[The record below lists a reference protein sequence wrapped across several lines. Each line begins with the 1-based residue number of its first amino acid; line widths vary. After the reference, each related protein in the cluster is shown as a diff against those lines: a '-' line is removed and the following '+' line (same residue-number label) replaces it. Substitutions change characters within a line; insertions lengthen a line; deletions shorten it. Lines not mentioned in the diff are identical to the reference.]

1 MNPYEIL
8 GVPSSASL
16 EDIKQAWRR
25 LARIHHPDRKGG
37 SIDRMAEINKAYN
50 ALQDVAWRARYDETG
65 ETKAPL
71 PIEIEARSCVMQL
84 LMGVLQNEYEVPLYK
99 GVMDLFSMNINE
111 ATNRSQQFD
120 RKIKKM
126 DRQRKGLKLTP
137 SGKDTL
143 STLFQ
148 QLSDGYMEEKAK
160 LDRQLEILDAGKKL
174 FKDLASEANDAG
186 ALMDAVKSLK
196 AAP

>member
-8 GVPSSASL
+8 GVPPSASL

-25 LARIHHPDRKGG
+25 LARVHHPDRKGG
-37 SIDRMAEINKAYN
+37 SIDKMAALNTAYN

-71 PIEIEARSCVMQL
+71 PIEVEARSCVMQL
-84 LMGVLQNEYEVPLYK
+84 LMGVLQNDYEVPLYK
-99 GVMDLFSMNINE
+99 GVMDLISTNIME
-111 ATNRSQQFD
+111 ANARSKTFD

-126 DRQRKGLKLTP
+126 DRQRKGLNLTA

-143 STLFQ
+143 SALFQ

-160 LDRQLEILDAGKKL
+160 FDRQLEILDAAKTL
-174 FKDLASEANDAG
+174 FKELASEGKDAESI
-186 ALMDAVKSLK
+186 MDAVKALK